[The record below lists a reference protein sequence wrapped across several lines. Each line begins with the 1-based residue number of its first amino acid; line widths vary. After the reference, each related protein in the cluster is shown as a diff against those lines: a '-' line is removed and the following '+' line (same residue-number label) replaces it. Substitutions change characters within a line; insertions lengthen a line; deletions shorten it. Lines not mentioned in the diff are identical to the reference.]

1 MLINKFRIYKK
12 IDVSRKE
19 LRLIVIAKKEKL
31 EFVFSGIDVFS
42 GDYWNSIFI
51 GNELYDINFYKY
63 PKNKL
68 TLYKV
73 ENSIVDYSN
82 FHSI

>member
-1 MLINKFRIYKK
+1 MLINKFKIYKK
-12 IDVSRKE
+12 INISRKE
-19 LRLIVIAKKEKL
+19 LRIIAIAKNEKL

-63 PKNKL
+63 PTNKL
-68 TLYKV
+68 TLYKIKN
-73 ENSIVDYSN
+73 NSIDYSK